1 MNSGK
6 NLSDDVKLFFCKDY
20 QKNKNIL
27 SKQFRDKQN
36 KKQNVSLHIKLKQ
49 IDEIKNIYIFEGI
62 KHNYL
67 IIENH
72 ENVQGFKL
80 L

>member
-6 NLSDDVKLFFCKDY
+6 NLSDDVKLFFRKDY